1 MTVVVDQPGVRPMLV
16 RIHRMTMVLLLGFAS
31 GLPLALTGG
40 AMQAWLTLEG
50 LDLVTLGFLALIG
63 VPYTFKFLWA
73 PLIDRFELPL
83 FGRRRGWIVVIQL
96 AIAGALMWM
105 ASISPGKAT
114 VMFAVV
120 AVLVAFLSASLDIV
134 IDAYR
139 TDLLAPSE
147 RGLGGSLSVLGYRLA
162 MVLSGG
168 IVLVWADQ
176 WGSWPQV
183 YRVMAGL
190 MTVSA
195 VVSLLALP
203 VLRNTAKPLASAPGR
218 ELLGFAGLIV
228 GVAIGAYAARW
239 LLMLVGFDADSQDRW
254 ARLAFLIMQIVAAM
268 GLGLWMAR
276 RLGFETLNR
285 SLQSYFQMPG
295 AWAFLALVVLYKVG
309 DAFALSL
316 STPFLIKGVGFS
328 QTEVG
333 LANKSVG
340 LLMTIAGAI
349 FGGFVLLRVRLSR
362 ALLGFGVL
370 QLVSNLGYYALAVL
384 GAGAYG
390 SFLLPAFDLFVVSVP
405 EPTPMDTLLLVA
417 LSLDNFAG
425 GMGTAAFVAL
435 LMSLCGARF
444 SATHYA
450 LLSAFA
456 SLGRV
461 FIGPLAG
468 VLAEQYGWPTFYLV
482 SLAAGVPGL
491 WLAFRLR
498 AAVDDTQTVRP
509 DAAATAPA

>member
-1 MTVVVDQPGVRPMLV
+1 MSEVASVRPAYDTLM
-16 RIHRMTMVLLLGFAS
+16 RIRRLAMVLILGFAS

-40 AMQAWLTLEG
+40 AMQAWLTIEG

-73 PLIDRFELPL
+73 PLIDRFEVPWL
-83 FGRRRGWIVVIQL
+83 GRRRGWIVLIQL
-96 AIAGALMWM
+96 LIAAVLLWM
-105 ASISPGKAT
+105 ASVSPGRAT
-114 VMFAVV
+114 MLFALV

-168 IVLVWADQ
+168 IALVWADQ

-183 YRVMAGL
+183 YRVMAIL
-190 MTVSA
+190 MASTA

-203 VLRNTAKPLASAPGR
+203 ALPKAFSAPVTDARR
-218 ELLGFAGLIV
+218 ELLGFVGLIA
-228 GVAIGAYAARW
+228 GVAAGAWIGRSVLVLLGMDAAS
-239 LLMLVGFDADSQDRW
+239 DDRW
-254 ARLAFLIMQIVAAM
+254 IRLAFLAAQIAGAM
-268 GLGLWMAR
+268 LLGLWLAK
-276 RLGFETLNR
+276 RLRFETLNK
-285 SLQSYFQMPG
+285 SLESYFSMHG

-333 LANKSVG
+333 LANKTVG
-340 LLMTIAGAI
+340 LLMTIVGALV
-349 FGGFVLLRVRLSR
+349 GGVLLLRLRLSQ
-362 ALLGFGVL
+362 ALLGFGIL
-370 QLVSNLGYYALAVL
+370 QLLSNLGFYALAVL
-384 GAGAYG
+384 GAGAWG
-390 SFLLPAFDLFVVSVP
+390 SFMLPAFNLLIVQLP
-405 EPTPMDTLLLVA
+405 QPTEMDSLLLSA

-425 GMGTAAFVAL
+425 GMGTAALVAL

-461 FIGPLAG
+461 FVGPLAG
-468 VLAEQYGWPTFYLV
+468 VLAEAYGWPVFFIV
-482 SLAAGVPGL
+482 SLAVGIPGL
-491 WLAFRLR
+491 VMAWWMRR
-498 AAVDDTQTVRP
+498 AVDET
-509 DAAATAPA
+509 AATKHA